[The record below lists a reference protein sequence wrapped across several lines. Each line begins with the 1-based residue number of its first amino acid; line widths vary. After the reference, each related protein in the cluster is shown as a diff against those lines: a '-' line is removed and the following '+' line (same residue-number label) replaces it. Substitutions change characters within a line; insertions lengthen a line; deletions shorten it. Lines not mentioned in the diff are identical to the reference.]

1 MKKTI
6 LFSIFILSATF
17 LMAQT
22 PIPQWEKDLAK
33 YIVAIIAWGV
43 NNWDEVLSL
52 FIGML
57 GALEIFLRVFVSEKN
72 LAPLTRFIQ
81 KLDDWLPNR
90 AKGGGVFKT
99 EVNKY
104 EDKWP
109 KQR

>member
-1 MKKTI
+1 MKKI
-6 LFSIFILSATF
+6 LLFAFGF
-17 LMAQT
+17 LICNALLAQGVQ

-33 YIVAIIAWGV
+33 YIVAFISWAF
-43 NNWDEVLSL
+43 NNWDKVGQL
-52 FIGML
+52 FL
-57 GALEIFLRVFVSEKN
+57 AFLAALEILLRVFVSEKN

-104 EDKWP
+104 EDK
-109 KQR
+109 

>member
-1 MKKTI
+1 MKKI
-6 LFSIFILSATF
+6 LFLTIAIFSASL
-17 LMAQT
+17 LMAQGPQ

-43 NNWDEVLSL
+43 NNWDDVLAL

-57 GALEIFLRVFVSEKN
+57 GALEVLLRVFVSEKN

-99 EVNKY
+99 EINKY
-104 EDKWP
+104 EDK
-109 KQR
+109 

>member
-1 MKKTI
+1 MKKI
-6 LFSIFILSATF
+6 IFLSLCLLVANAM
-17 LMAQT
+17 MAQGVQ

-33 YIVAIIAWGV
+33 YVVAIIAWAV
-43 NNWDEVLSL
+43 NNWDDVLYL
-52 FIGML
+52 FITML

-104 EDKWP
+104 EDK
-109 KQR
+109 

>member
-1 MKKTI
+1 MKKILLFTI
-6 LFSIFILSATF
+6 LILSTTL
-17 LMAQT
+17 LMAQGPQ

-33 YIVAIIAWGV
+33 YIVAIIAWAV
-43 NNWDEVLSL
+43 NNWDEVLGL

-57 GALEIFLRVFVSEKN
+57 GALEVLLRVFVSEKN

-104 EDKWP
+104 GDK
-109 KQR
+109 

>member
-6 LFSIFILSATF
+6 LFAILILSATF
-17 LMAQT
+17 LMAQGPQ

-33 YIVAIIAWGV
+33 YIVAIIAWAV
-43 NNWDEVLSL
+43 NNWDDVLSL
-52 FIGML
+52 FIAML

-90 AKGGGVFKT
+90 AKGGGVFRT
-99 EVNKY
+99 EINKY
-104 EDKWP
+104 EDK
-109 KQR
+109 

>member
-1 MKKTI
+1 MKKI
-6 LFSIFILSATF
+6 LLFTF
-17 LMAQT
+17 GFLICNALLAQGVQ

-33 YIVAIIAWGV
+33 YIVAIIAWAV
-43 NNWDEVLSL
+43 NNWDDVLSL

-104 EDKWP
+104 EDK
-109 KQR
+109 